1 MPAFIPPALTPD
13 VGSPTL
19 ASAEVSKP
27 AVIGLLA
34 PLLLTSVSP
43 NSSNFLQLLF
53 AIEKATVNV
62 RKLEL
67 EHASLLVESRAQAT
81 PLIIEKLAKEKL
93 QMRSATPAVTQYTSA
108 VNITKPQTPLAE
120 VAK

>member
-1 MPAFIPPALTPD
+1 MMRVNFL
-13 VGSPTL
+13 
-19 ASAEVSKP
+19 
-27 AVIGLLA
+27 LLA
-34 PLLLTSVSP
+34 AVLATMLYIVKIQYESR
-43 NSSNFLQLLF
+43 QLF
-53 AIEKATVNV
+53 VAIEKATVEV

-67 EHASLLVESRAQAT
+67 EHASLQVESRAQAT

-108 VNITKPQTPLAE
+108 TSTTANAISPQTPVVE